1 MFRYR
6 RAGRAPY
13 GVEPPPPAPDYVVC
27 DAVRE
32 AEEIVSRAWES
43 ELLGRGERMESV
55 VQAALENCH
64 SAYRQVAAA
73 QRGGDAGTISAART
87 NLHEALD
94 VARRSSAAAQRVRD
108 ALRVELN
115 LLTHTRAERERAALA
130 NKLAQVEPGATAQPG
145 EPTGA
150 PAREP
155 RIVAMASRLVKG
167 PARLIRR
174 LIRSAGPNVRSPR

>member
-13 GVEPPPPAPDYVVC
+13 GAEPPPLAPDYVVC

-32 AEEIVSRAWES
+32 AEEIVSRAWEA
-43 ELLGRGERMESV
+43 ELLARGERMESV

-64 SAYRQVAAA
+64 SAYQQVAAA
-73 QRGGDAGTISAART
+73 QRGGDPGTISAART

-94 VARRSSAAAQRVRD
+94 VARRSSAAAQRIRD

-115 LLTHTRAERERAALA
+115 LLTRTRAEQARAALTDQ
-130 NKLAQVEPGATAQPG
+130 LDRVGPGATAQPA

-150 PAREP
+150 PARAP
-155 RIVAMASRLVKG
+155 RIVAVASRLVRR

-174 LIRSAGPNVRSPR
+174 LIKRRSSNRP